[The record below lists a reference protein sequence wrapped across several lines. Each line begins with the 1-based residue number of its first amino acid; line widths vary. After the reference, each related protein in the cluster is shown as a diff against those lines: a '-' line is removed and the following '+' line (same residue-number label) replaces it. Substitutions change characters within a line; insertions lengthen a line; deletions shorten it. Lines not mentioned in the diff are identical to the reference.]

1 MKTLIELYDERPIEN
16 VLATE
21 VFRPERTVFLC
32 PPEVAQNKRAKSALT
47 RYFKHCGLSNE
58 AVFLESS
65 LYYADKVAAQ
75 LRTVCEDY
83 PDPVVDITGGTDAA
97 LFACGIVCAEQ
108 SVPAFTY
115 SRKRNCFFA
124 IHGRP
129 FEGDLPC
136 AVRHTV
142 EDCFL
147 MAGGELRTGRVDNS
161 VLSRYEDSFGGF
173 FDLYLKYRADW
184 TKAVS
189 YIQHASQK
197 GGNFVRAGR
206 SIKGDRGV
214 TLQAPE
220 ALLRDLAALGFLS
233 ELKLTKNEV
242 GFRFKDAQVRAWLR
256 DIGSVLELYVWKE
269 CKDTGLFC
277 DVRTSAVVDWEGQSA
292 KDAVTNEID
301 VMCMQGILPV
311 FISCKTCAV
320 TTEAL
325 NELAILRD
333 RFGGKGAKAAIVTT
347 QSCRNITRNRAAEL
361 DIDVIDLSDLRG
373 GKLQSRVTALLQAE

>member
-32 PPEVAQNKRAKSALT
+32 PSEVAQDKRAKSTLT
-47 RYFKHCGLSNE
+47 NYFRHLGLSGE
-58 AVFLESS
+58 AVFVETSF
-65 LYYADKVAAQ
+65 YHADKVAAR
-75 LRTVCEDY
+75 LRAVCEQY

-97 LFACGIVCAEQ
+97 LFACGTVCAGQ
-108 SVPAFTY
+108 NVPAFTY

-136 AVRHTV
+136 TVEHTV
-142 EDCFL
+142 EDCFR
-147 MAGGELRTGRVDNS
+147 MAGGDLRTGRVDNS
-161 VLSRYEDSFGGF
+161 ALSRYEDSFGGF
-173 FDLYLKYRADW
+173 FDLYFKYRADW

-189 YIQHASQK
+189 FIRHASQK

-220 ALLRDLAALGFLS
+220 ALLRELTALGFLS
-233 ELKLTKNEV
+233 ELKLTKTEV
-242 GFRFKDAQVRAWLR
+242 SFRFKDAQVRAWLR

-301 VMCMQGILPV
+301 VMCMKGIMPV
-311 FISCKTCAV
+311 FISCKTGAV

-333 RFGGKGAKAAIVTT
+333 RFGGKGARAAIVTT
-347 QSCRNITRNRAAEL
+347 RSCRTVTRNRAAEL
-361 DIDVIDLSDLRG
+361 DINVIDLSDLRG